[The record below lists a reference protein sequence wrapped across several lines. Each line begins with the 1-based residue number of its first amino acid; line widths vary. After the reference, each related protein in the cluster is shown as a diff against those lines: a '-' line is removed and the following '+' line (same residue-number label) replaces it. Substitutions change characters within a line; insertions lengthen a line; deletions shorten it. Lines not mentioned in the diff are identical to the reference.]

1 MKELEICSEEIKRLL
16 AEQIKGI
23 CIVRRTV
30 FEKRVKMKRRIK
42 MPMDDKIK
50 IQVFDVRDYK
60 AWKKRIFMYLKC
72 KKCYEPATREKM
84 DTDAKDNW
92 DEKNQWAMNYIYCSI
107 TNEQLEFVG
116 DQDTAYKIIK
126 KFDEMY
132 MKESTALQL
141 CIRRRLDMIMLKDF
155 EESSSLFT

>member
-1 MKELEICSEEIKRLL
+1 MYVITITITNK
-16 AEQIKGI
+16 
-23 CIVRRTV
+23 VH
-30 FEKRVKMKRRIK
+30 
-42 MPMDDKIK
+42 
-50 IQVFDVRDYK
+50 
-60 AWKKRIFMYLKC
+60 YLKC
-72 KKCYEPATREKM
+72 KKCYELATRAKM

-116 DQDTAYKIIK
+116 DQDIVYKIIT

-141 CIRRRLDMIMLKDF
+141 CI
-155 EESSSLFT
+155 